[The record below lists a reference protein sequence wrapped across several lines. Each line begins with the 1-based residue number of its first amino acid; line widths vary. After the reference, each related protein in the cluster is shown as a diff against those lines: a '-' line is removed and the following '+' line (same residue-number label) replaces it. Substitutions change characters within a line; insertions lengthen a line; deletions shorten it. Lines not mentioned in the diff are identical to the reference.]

1 MPHVR
6 QLQADHG
13 VIPSETTIDATAF
26 AKRFPKLYHL
36 TFAANLPSIQ
46 QHGLLSAADLADHY
60 AFTPEEREACL
71 EKRRLCNQDLHGI
84 TLRDQH
90 AAPESKM
97 KTCLVNVSIPD
108 WLALLNSKI
117 FFFTELKKAQRMA
130 ETYADYQNILLEV
143 DTQSLL
149 DRHAAESFV
158 CRFNSGAVL
167 FKPTPRGRASFIPMA
182 EFELRKKSAP
192 AELTINEPIPAI
204 MDFATIVSIP

>member
-6 QLQADHG
+6 QPHADHG
-13 VIPSETTIDATAF
+13 VIPSETSIDATAF
-26 AKRFPKLYHL
+26 AKRFPRVYHL
-36 TFAANLPSIQ
+36 TFATNLPSIQ
-46 QHGLLSAADLADHY
+46 QHGLLSAASLADQY

-130 ETYADYQNILLEV
+130 ETYANYQNILLEV
-143 DTQSLL
+143 DTKTLL
-149 DRHAAESFV
+149 ERHAAVSFV
-158 CRFNSGAVL
+158 CRFNSGAFL

-192 AELTINEPIPAI
+192 AELTVNEPIPAI
-204 MDFATIVSIP
+204 MDFATLISI